1 MLLLVYFLLL
11 LCVSTTLGQSPSTT
25 DVIVSGIP
33 PSTITP
39 NNTDLL
45 PLDGQNTTDAVAINT
60 TYYAA
65 AAATLYSPRGV
76 VNNDPGSYIIM
87 VLLLVAGFAYCFYG
101 FSLFFPTLFLTGYF
115 LASNVVMYA
124 LQEARPFLIAGSPTG
139 TRLAYIGIA
148 AGCGVLVGTILV
160 FIWPVGVYVIG
171 LMGGLAVAE
180 LICNAVNIPYVV
192 VQVVL
197 FAVLGLTSTV
207 LVYFF
212 ERPVIIAGTALAG
225 AYSMVF
231 GADVV
236 ANWGLAY
243 DLNTPGAVPGMQSAI
258 EAGIVVVLW
267 LIGMAWQFTQYRGV
281 FGGERREKR
290 QQQQQQQMREL

>member
-1 MLLLVYFLLL
+1 MLLLVYSLLL
-11 LCVSTTLGQSPSTT
+11 LLVSTTVGQTSTTT
-25 DVIVSGIP
+25 DVVVSGTP
-33 PSTITP
+33 PNSINP
-39 NNTDLL
+39 NETDLL
-45 PLDGQNTTDAVAINT
+45 PADAQNATTAIAINT
-60 TYYAA
+60 TYYASA
-65 AAATLYSPRGV
+65 NATLYTPRGTI
-76 VNNDPGSYIIM
+76 NNDPGSYIIM
-87 VLLLVAGFAYCFYG
+87 VIMLVIGFAYCFYG
-101 FSLFFPTLFLTGYF
+101 FSLFFPTLFLAGYF

-124 LQEARPFLIAGSPTG
+124 LQESRPFLIAGSPTG
-139 TRLAYIGIA
+139 TRLAYIGIG

-180 LICNAVNIPYVV
+180 LICQAINIPYVA
-192 VQVVL
+192 VQAIL
-197 FAVLGLTSTV
+197 FAVLGLVATV

-243 DLNTPGAVPGMQSAI
+243 DLNTPGAVPGMQSAV
-258 EAGIVVVLW
+258 EVGIVLVLW
-267 LIGMAWQFTQYRGV
+267 LVGMAWQFTQYHGV

-290 QQQQQQQMREL
+290 RLQQL